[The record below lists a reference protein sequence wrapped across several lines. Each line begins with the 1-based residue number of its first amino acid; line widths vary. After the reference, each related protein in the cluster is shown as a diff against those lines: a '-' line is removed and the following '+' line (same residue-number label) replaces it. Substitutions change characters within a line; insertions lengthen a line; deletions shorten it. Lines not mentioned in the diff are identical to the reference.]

1 MRQIE
6 YAGNAFT
13 WLKSVGI
20 TSVFC
25 LVIAIATYIVWPDNF
40 YEDLA
45 ISFGYGASAI
55 ASARLASYFFPN
67 LSFRKVNIF
76 TVSSAMMFG
85 TANAFY
91 WLSGSGTFQSFSEM
105 KPVIML
111 ALIFT
116 LICFYYFYSYEQ
128 RLIAQQEMEQVRRQQ
143 SEQEKALALSQLRH
157 LQSQIEPHF
166 LFNTLANAI
175 ALIDQ
180 DAAKA
185 KLMLVRLTDLLH
197 TNLHKNRASVTTLEE
212 EIKLISAYLDIQQI
226 RLGDRLSYQIITI
239 DVSMLQCIP
248 PLLLQPLVENAV
260 YYGIEPK
267 GEGGYVELHI
277 EENDRDLVLQ
287 VKDNGNGIQP
297 TMSSGGNGLGLEN
310 IRARLA
316 SLFDNKASL
325 TIKEPAEGGVTATI
339 RLPKAQLNALL
350 DKEEQYG

>member
-1 MRQIE
+1 MSHIE
-6 YAGNAFT
+6 YKGNAFP
-13 WLKSVGI
+13 WMKSVGI
-20 TSVFC
+20 TSAFC
-25 LVIAIATYIVWPDNF
+25 LAIAVVTYIVWPDNF

-55 ASARLASYFFPN
+55 VSARLTSYFLPN
-67 LSFRKVNIF
+67 LSFRQVNIL
-76 TVSSAMMFG
+76 TVSSAMVFG

-91 WLSGSGTFQSFSEM
+91 WLRGPDTFQSFSEM

-111 ALIFT
+111 ALVFT

-143 SEQEKALALSQLRH
+143 SEQEKALALSQLRQ

-180 DAAKA
+180 DTAKA

-197 TNLHKNRASVTTLEE
+197 TNLHKNRGSVTTLEE
-212 EIKLISAYLDIQQI
+212 EVKLISAYLDIQQI
-226 RLGDRLSYQIITI
+226 RLGDRLSYQVISN
-239 DVSMLQCIP
+239 DVSMSLHIP
-248 PLLLQPLVENAV
+248 PFLLQPLVENAV

-267 GEGGYVELHI
+267 GGGGHIELCI
-277 EENDRDLVLQ
+277 EENECDLLLQ
-287 VKDNGNGIQP
+287 VKDNGNGIQAA
-297 TMSSGGNGLGLEN
+297 MLSGGNGLGLEN

-325 TIKEPAEGGVTATI
+325 TIKEPVEGGVTATI
-339 RLPKAQLNALL
+339 QLPKAQLNTLL
-350 DKEEQYG
+350 VQGEKHG